1 MNAFAVLNDC
11 SSDVSFHPNHYDCK
25 AAREKG
31 HEETFDGWK
40 SEHCQWGQIHSTWG
54 ELLRTEMA
62 NLQIG
67 SNIDSLTISDRRTVT
82 D

>member
-31 HEETFDGWK
+31 HEETFDG
-40 SEHCQWGQIHSTWG
+40 
-54 ELLRTEMA
+54 
-62 NLQIG
+62 
-67 SNIDSLTISDRRTVT
+67 
-82 D
+82 